1 MSPRPNSLTHPR
13 GRLPARV
20 YWVRRSLVAATALAL
35 VFGIAHLLGG
45 GGSGGGNDT
54 ARLSADQQTSGSS
67 PSVST
72 VLPSIG
78 VHKTPKS
85 SPSVTLAQPDGP
97 CSADEL
103 SVTPVVSQ
111 AYALHPVTI
120 KLELSGSSPAC
131 TFTVSPKTV
140 AVKVTSGNDRIWSS
154 QDCPKSIKKQTVV
167 VRSGADTTVPVTW
180 RGRRS
185 NGSCSTSNPWALPG
199 YYHVLGAAIGSTPA
213 DTQFKMTVAPRAVI
227 TKTAHPKPKK
237 KGDEKGDKKSTAS
250 SSPSSSSSPSV
261 KGKGSKCGGDNVAS
275 SC

>member
-20 YWVRRSLVAATALAL
+20 YWVRRSLVAATALAM

-45 GGSGGGNDT
+45 GGSGGGNDA
-54 ARLSADQQTSGSS
+54 ARLSADQQSTGA
-67 PSVST
+67 SVSSL
-72 VLPSIG
+72 LPDN
-78 VHKTPKS
+78 VHPSRLAPHTPKS
-85 SPSVTLAQPDGP
+85 SPTVTLAQPDGP
-97 CSADEL
+97 CSADEI

-140 AVKVTSGNDRIWSS
+140 AVKITSGKDRIWSS
-154 QDCPKSIKKQTVV
+154 QDCPRSIEKQTVV
-167 VRSGADTTVPVTW
+167 VRSGADTAVPVTW

-213 DTQFKMTVAPRAVI
+213 DTQFEMTVAPRAVI

-237 KGDEKGDKKSTAS
+237 KSDKTKSTAPS
-250 SSPSSSSSPSV
+250 KSPSASV
-261 KGKGSKCGGDNVAS
+261 DGKGSKCGGDNVAS